1 MFRNRLLALLLAVCC
16 IAGLSCGAAAA
27 EVDCDSVYCFS
38 AEDFSGETPI
48 AGICITSLPDKKV
61 GSVMLGSRVL
71 VPGDVLT
78 AEQAAQMTFS
88 PRLTELDESAEVGYL
103 PIYPGGVEASAAM
116 TIGIRGKENKPP
128 VAEDSALETYKNLAA
143 DGKLKVADPE
153 GEDMVYAIV
162 RRPKRGTVT
171 LQPDGSFTYTPKKNK
186 VGIDS
191 FTFTATDASGKTSR
205 EATVTITILKPADAT
220 QYTDTV
226 GRDCRFSAE
235 WMKNTGIFSGENVA
249 GNPCFSPDRPV
260 SRGEFV
266 TMLVRTLNIPVDEEL
281 TGAGFTDEIPEWLQP
296 YLAAA
301 VRSGLTAGLPD
312 QQTFGADEII
322 TGAEAGVMLKNAL
335 ALTADAPEEAA
346 ETSAEEAEISAWAQT
361 ALAAAVRNG
370 FDLQADVPLTRE
382 TAAEILY
389 RAWQMEN
396 ELIAKA

>member
-103 PIYPGGVEASAAM
+103 PIYLGGVEASAAM

-171 LQPDGSFTYTPKKNK
+171 ST
-186 VGIDS
+186 
-191 FTFTATDASGKTSR
+191 TSKR
-205 EATVTITILKPADAT
+205 IK
-220 QYTDTV
+220 
-226 GRDCRFSAE
+226 FSAS
-235 WMKNTGIFSGENVA
+235 SG
-249 GNPCFSPDRPV
+249 
-260 SRGEFV
+260 
-266 TMLVRTLNIPVDEEL
+266 
-281 TGAGFTDEIPEWLQP
+281 
-296 YLAAA
+296 
-301 VRSGLTAGLPD
+301 
-312 QQTFGADEII
+312 
-322 TGAEAGVMLKNAL
+322 
-335 ALTADAPEEAA
+335 
-346 ETSAEEAEISAWAQT
+346 
-361 ALAAAVRNG
+361 
-370 FDLQADVPLTRE
+370 
-382 TAAEILY
+382 
-389 RAWQMEN
+389 
-396 ELIAKA
+396 

>member
-171 LQPDGSFTYTPKKNK
+171 LQPDGSFTL
-186 VGIDS
+186 S
-191 FTFTATDASGKTSR
+191 
-205 EATVTITILKPADAT
+205 
-220 QYTDTV
+220 
-226 GRDCRFSAE
+226 
-235 WMKNTGIFSGENVA
+235 
-249 GNPCFSPDRPV
+249 
-260 SRGEFV
+260 
-266 TMLVRTLNIPVDEEL
+266 
-281 TGAGFTDEIPEWLQP
+281 
-296 YLAAA
+296 
-301 VRSGLTAGLPD
+301 
-312 QQTFGADEII
+312 
-322 TGAEAGVMLKNAL
+322 
-335 ALTADAPEEAA
+335 
-346 ETSAEEAEISAWAQT
+346 
-361 ALAAAVRNG
+361 
-370 FDLQADVPLTRE
+370 
-382 TAAEILY
+382 
-389 RAWQMEN
+389 
-396 ELIAKA
+396 LIHI

>member
-153 GEDMVYAIV
+153 GEDMVYTVV

-249 GNPCFSPDRPV
+249 GNPCFGPERTV

-335 ALTADAPEEAA
+335 ALTADTPEEAA

-370 FDLQADVPLTRE
+370 FDLQADAPLTRE

>member
-16 IAGLSCGAAAA
+16 VAGLSCAAAAA
-27 EVDCDSVYCFS
+27 EVDCDGVYCFS

-48 AGICITSLPDKKV
+48 AGICITSLPGKKV

-88 PRLTELDESAEVGYL
+88 PRLTEQDETAEVGYL
-103 PIYPGGVEASAAM
+103 PIYPDGVEASAAM

-153 GEDMVYAIV
+153 GEDMICTVV
-162 RRPKRGTVT
+162 RQPKRGTVT
-171 LQPDGSFTYTPKKNK
+171 LRPDGSFTYTPKKNK

-191 FTFTATDASGKTSR
+191 FTFTASDASGKTSR

-235 WMKNTGIFSGENVA
+235 WMKNTGI
-249 GNPCFSPDRPV
+249 SPGKTWRGIPV
-260 SRGEFV
+260 SA
-266 TMLVRTLNIPVDEEL
+266 RTN
-281 TGAGFTDEIPEWLQP
+281 
-296 YLAAA
+296 
-301 VRSGLTAGLPD
+301 R
-312 QQTFGADEII
+312 
-322 TGAEAGVMLKNAL
+322 
-335 ALTADAPEEAA
+335 
-346 ETSAEEAEISAWAQT
+346 
-361 ALAAAVRNG
+361 
-370 FDLQADVPLTRE
+370 
-382 TAAEILY
+382 
-389 RAWQMEN
+389 
-396 ELIAKA
+396 